1 LRSRRDIACRAITRV
16 MEAVAAL
23 ATGIVL
29 AASAGLR
36 AFLPVFAASLG
47 VRFMGMPVPEYLD
60 WIASP
65 VTMII
70 FGAAT
75 VVEILGD
82 KIPAVDHALDAVQS
96 FTKPLLAAVAATPF
110 LFQFAPEHAAA
121 LGLAVGIPL
130 ALGVHAT
137 KATVRA
143 GSTVTTAGLGNPV
156 LSVAEDIAAVV
167 AIVLAFVMPLLALI
181 LTVILLAALVRLA
194 RRAWRRRLGPIVPE
208 S

>member
-1 LRSRRDIACRAITRV
+1 

-23 ATGIVL
+23 ATGVVL

-36 AFLPVFAASLG
+36 AFLPVFAASVG

-60 WIASP
+60 WLGSP

-70 FGAAT
+70 FGGAT
-75 VVEILGD
+75 VVEILSD
-82 KIPAVDHALDAVQS
+82 KIPVVDHALDAVQS
-96 FTKPLLAAVAATPF
+96 FTKPILGAIAATPF

-143 GSTVTTAGLGNPV
+143 GSTVTTAGLGNPF
-156 LSVAEDIAAVV
+156 LSVLEDVAAVV
-167 AIVLAFVMPLLALI
+167 AVVLAFVVPLLALI
-181 LTVILLAALVRLA
+181 LTVILLAAMVRMA
-194 RRAWRRRLGPIVPE
+194 RKAWRRRFGPAIAEP
-208 S
+208 